1 MRPWQQVLS
10 WLALLA
16 VFACSICIMFSIP
29 DVDAVIQKLATSY
42 REYLMMNPKFRGGRN
57 CLGGEALNLLL
68 GYEALSY

>member
-1 MRPWQQVLS
+1 
-10 WLALLA
+10 
-16 VFACSICIMFSIP
+16 MFSIP
-29 DVDAVIQKLATSY
+29 DVEAVIQKLATSY